1 MLTTSQIIGIASC
14 LATLLAFL
22 GLASWRVWRFFND

>member
-14 LATLLAFL
+14 LTVFLAFL
-22 GLASWRVWRFFND
+22 GLMSWGIWNFFND